1 MQKEA
6 EERRKRREERRK
18 AERSD
23 LPTEELSDLP
33 TEELSDLPGE
43 KRGECPG
50 DGAERKGETEVEIGE
65 KGKEKSAEQTE
76 EETRHAA
83 LYYWPIVPQER
94 CKRWVVENATM

>member
-18 AERSD
+18 AER
-23 LPTEELSDLP
+23 SDLP